1 MKEAG
6 IVDALR
12 AAPLERE
19 DLPVLRQALRAA
31 ALPDGDLDAGNV
43 NLYAF
48 QQGDGV
54 VGHGGMET
62 YGDHALLR
70 SIVVAPNQRRHR

>member
-31 ALPDGDLDAGNV
+31 ALPDGDLDADNV

-48 QQGDGV
+48 QQGDGSLATAAWRLTAT
-54 VGHGGMET
+54 MRA
-62 YGDHALLR
+62 ALD
-70 SIVVAPNQRRHR
+70 RRGS